1 MNKIKIDIP
10 PKFDAKIFDYKS
22 DELMK
27 ISYNYSSNSYFKKI
41 SIDNFYEDSDLISYL
56 ESYLNENNLDQKNYD
71 IFYRKGK
78 EWYSNFILYKKS
90 L

>member
-1 MNKIKIDIP
+1 MDKIKIDIP
-10 PKFDAKIFDYKS
+10 PKFDAKFLDYKYE
-22 DELMK
+22 ELVK
-27 ISYNYSSNSYFKKI
+27 ISYNYSGNSYFKKI
-41 SIDNFYEDSDLISYL
+41 AIDNFYEDSDLISYL